1 MRKLAVYCQLG
12 LGALFGAALLQSGAA
27 DFDAMVRMFLFQDA
41 HLFALAGATTL
52 VSCLGLLLLLRSRHG
67 RGVQVPPRP
76 IRRGSVLGGVLF
88 GLGWGLS
95 GTCPGTALAQLGSGR
110 VIALATVLGIVLGNW
125 LFERFASRYF
135 GTATDSCG

>member
-1 MRKLAVYCQLG
+1 MRKLAMYCQLG
-12 LGALFGAALLQSGAA
+12 LGALFGAALLRSGAA

-52 VSCLGLLLLLRSRHG
+52 VAYLGLILLLRSRHG
-67 RGVQVPPRP
+67 SGVQALSRP
-76 IRRGSVLGGVLF
+76 IHRGSVLGGVLF
-88 GLGWGLS
+88 GVGWGLS

-110 VIALATVLGIVLGNW
+110 VIAVATVLGIVLGNW

-135 GTATDSCG
+135 GPATDSCG